1 MYCTCLLVGQEK
13 VFTGTEYSGHTCTH
27 LHTLGW
33 DTHFTTGNI
42 HHTHNLQRTT
52 HNTLHLT
59 KRRLCKSICTHVPP
73 SGCRQGGI
81 HLLGRVLS
89 TDNPSCGILHA
100 QQDGDTV
107 QNWTISSRNLF
118 FFPFNSSSVA
128 LVSVNKTPFSWERG
142 STMEE
147 HLTH

>member
-1 MYCTCLLVGQEK
+1 MYCTCILVGQEK

-52 HNTLHLT
+52 HYTLHLT

-89 TDNPSCGILHA
+89 KQPFLWYPSCSTRWGYSSELDHLKKKPILLA
-100 QQDGDTV
+100 IQLLQCSPG
-107 QNWTISSRNLF
+107 
-118 FFPFNSSSVA
+118 
-128 LVSVNKTPFSWERG
+128 
-142 STMEE
+142 
-147 HLTH
+147 